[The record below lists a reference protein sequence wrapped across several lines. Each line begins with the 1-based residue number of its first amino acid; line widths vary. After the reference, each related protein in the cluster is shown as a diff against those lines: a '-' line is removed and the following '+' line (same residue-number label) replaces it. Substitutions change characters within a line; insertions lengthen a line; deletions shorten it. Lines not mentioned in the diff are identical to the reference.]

1 MMTRMRRM
9 GSVVLLGLLMTSG
22 PLYATSIPNS
32 ITDTFVANNGVLTP
46 SKITV
51 GYTLSGTWTATLTKF
66 GIPLVGTTVIKVS
79 GFNSDPGQ
87 SWLNSLSCS
96 GTYVDGSTSF
106 PQSITLQQTNP
117 TEIDVENGVTENF
130 NIAPTYSFSGGTATW
145 SWGISKNP
153 GITGDASCSITYSGT
168 SGVILPKFKVVGLT
182 YAPPGS
188 KSTATYS
195 NGFQSG
201 NSTSVAQSSTNSLTV
216 TSKLNT
222 GFSLFGFLSGAVT
235 NTASAN
241 WTQEQ
246 DSNSSLNLQQ
256 QYTNGLQVPPPPL
269 VSGVDQG
276 VDHDY
281 DTVYVWINP
290 ADLLVFTGNVVVS
303 GGEYYDDRDGI
314 TPETCNG
321 GTYAGVTGMDVVP
334 LTIGNLRGTQPIT
347 DPCLLLR
354 LSRPWDPVLG
364 GLTVSDYAVI
374 AAADPFYTNPSFNPN
389 NDTSGRFDIP
399 QDTAS
404 FAFVPGSA
412 TRTYS
417 SMYTSTS
424 TQGQSAKSTYS
435 VSFTVAGQAS
445 ASFFAKA
452 GDNFSVSD
460 KITYTN
466 QSSSTVSSGTSQS
479 MSYSVVPPAV
489 GTYSGPT
496 QIQVWKDNIYGTF
509 MFFPEN

>member
-1 MMTRMRRM
+1 MIIRMKGM
-9 GSVVLLGLLMTSG
+9 GSVVLLGLLITSG
-22 PLYATSIPNS
+22 PLCATPIPSS
-32 ITDTFVANNGVLTP
+32 ITDTFVTNSGVVAPGKL
-46 SKITV
+46 SA
-51 GYTLSGTWTATLTKF
+51 GYTVSETWTAAGGGK
-66 GIPLVGTTVIKVS
+66 IHVGTTAVTVS
-79 GFNSDPGQ
+79 GFSSNPGQ
-87 SWLNSLSCS
+87 SWLNSFTCS
-96 GTYVDGSTSF
+96 GTYVDGSTSD
-106 PQSITLQQTNP
+106 QESITLQP
-117 TEIDVENGVTENF
+117 TKPTQVVVINGVPDSTIF
-130 NIAPTYSFSGGTATW
+130 QPATYYSFSGGAATW
-145 SWGISKNP
+145 SWPASSFPVGE
-153 GITGDASCSITYSGT
+153 ASCSVTYSGT

-201 NSTSVAQSSTNSLTV
+201 NSTSVAQSFTNSLTV
-216 TSKLNT
+216 TSKLVA
-222 GFSLFGFLSGAVT
+222 GGSLFGFVGGSVT
-235 NTASAN
+235 STASAN
-241 WTQEQ
+241 WDQEQ
-246 DSNSSLNLQQ
+246 DSSSSLNLQQ

-290 ADLLVFTGNVVVS
+290 ADLLIFTGGAVVA

-321 GTYAGVTGMDVVP
+321 TPYAGITGMDVVP

-364 GLTVSDYAVI
+364 GLDASDYAQI

-399 QDTAS
+399 QDTTS
-404 FAFVPGSA
+404 FPFVPGSA
-412 TRTYS
+412 THTYS
-417 SMYTSTS
+417 STYTSTS

-445 ASFFAKA
+445 VSFFADVA
-452 GDNFSVSD
+452 DNFSVTD

-489 GTYSGPT
+489 GTYSGAT
-496 QIQVWKDNIYGTF
+496 QVQVWKDNIYGTF